1 MGLEEILNTIRADTE
16 AQYTKTISDAKAE
29 AGKIIAE
36 AKQRSQ
42 AIIEQKR
49 MQSEKDLQEERLR
62 SIASARLEAKR
73 RLLDAK
79 DEVLRKYED
88 EALRY
93 LKEFAKSPGYKDF
106 LLKMVNDSVTK
117 IGAGAIVQVN
127 DSDEKLLENSRT
139 GDFRISEKTIDCI
152 GGAIV
157 SSQDGKR
164 RVDNTLES
172 IFEERKDDLR
182 LKLSEQIFGK

>member
-1 MGLEEILNTIRADTE
+1 MGLQEMLSTITADTE
-16 AQYTKTISDAKAE
+16 AQYARTISDAKAE
-29 AGKIIAE
+29 AERIILE
-36 AKQRSQ
+36 AKQRAQ

-49 MQSEKDLQEERLR
+49 IQSQKELQEERLR

-73 RLLDAK
+73 RLLEAK
-79 DEVLRKYED
+79 DQVLRKYED
-88 EALRY
+88 QALGY
-93 LKEFAKSPGYKDF
+93 LREFAKSPEYVGF
-106 LLKMVNDSVTK
+106 LLKIVKDGVAK

-127 DSDEKLLENSRT
+127 DSDRKLLENSRD
-139 GDFRISEKTIDCI
+139 GDFKVSEKPIDCI

-164 RVDNTLES
+164 RVDSTLES

-182 LKLSEQIFGK
+182 LKLSEQIFGN